1 MAVDAAGE
9 ADERVDRGE
18 DEHDRECV
26 FPEGDA
32 DERAAG
38 GQHERGGEREDRE
51 DVRGEAV
58 HVGVEAM

>member
-1 MAVDAAGE
+1 MGVDAAGD
-9 ADERVDRGE
+9 ADERVDGGE

-38 GQHERGGEREDRE
+38 GEDEGRGEREDGE
-51 DVRGEAV
+51 DVREGPSGSLVRAT
-58 HVGVEAM
+58 